1 MRIKVK
7 GYTATATSR
16 IKTKKGNRYKTIKYK
31 VKSHTKRKGRMG
43 SNQYKKKK

>member
-1 MRIKVK
+1 MKIKVK
-7 GYTATATSR
+7 GYKATRTDKNF
-16 IKTKKGNRYKTIKYK
+16 KTKFYK